1 MSNPDHSENKNS
13 ASKSDN
19 NPDSTKFEKIISE
32 NQEFQQDK
40 IDSIKAFKKKPT
52 RPGTLKKD

>member
-19 NPDSTKFEKIISE
+19 NPDSTKFE
-32 NQEFQQDK
+32 NREFQQDK